1 MDFFTHTAAVF
12 TLHPYIARFSLLL
25 ERDVTLHKLLPRLLL
40 LSSDIAKG
48 SMMTPPD
55 HCDPLDS
62 VNAMLKSNIR
72 QQRLLTQSLRQNG
85 LKKKAT
91 VNPFVFVH
99 EMLFSSDR
107 KKLSDLKKDAD
118 RRFRNG
124 GPGID
129 SPKLSNMPGE
139 SKEGGLCQL
148 QVPLSH
154 RTAPAIEVVY
164 ILLLLNIVTFVRP
177 VSVFE
182 VKIWCMRHDCKPK
195 NSQVYHHNPTYL
207 PT

>member
-85 LKKKAT
+85 LKKKA
-91 VNPFVFVH
+91 NDAH
-99 EMLFSSDR
+99 EKSDFD
-107 KKLSDLKKDAD
+107 KVAYTLSLEGDAFQFMDFLDLSESHS
-118 RRFRNG
+118 RFMR
-124 GPGID
+124 
-129 SPKLSNMPGE
+129 
-139 SKEGGLCQL
+139 
-148 QVPLSH
+148 VPNKRSRLRS
-154 RTAPAIEVVY
+154 
-164 ILLLLNIVTFVRP
+164 
-177 VSVFE
+177 
-182 VKIWCMRHDCKPK
+182 
-195 NSQVYHHNPTYL
+195 
-207 PT
+207 